1 MSWLPVVNAA
11 EAAILTAEFG
21 AVEGIHYRLW
31 PQAPAV
37 ELHPSVLARCTH
49 PFHVSR
55 ELAR

>member
-11 EAAILTAEFG
+11 EAAILTSEFG
-21 AVEGIHYRLW
+21 AVEGRDYRLFS
-31 PQAPAV
+31 PPPAN
-37 ELHPSVLARCTH
+37 EIHPDTLARCTH